1 MLMAHSAVLLM
12 LCTPAHSWRLEP
24 LCPAALAVPLVQLF
38 LLLGQTTFP
47 QYVNPVYY
55 MIFT

>member
-1 MLMAHSAVLLM
+1 MAHSGVLLM

-24 LCPAALAVPLVQLF
+24 LRPAALAVPPVQLF

-47 QYVNPVYY
+47 QYVNRVYY